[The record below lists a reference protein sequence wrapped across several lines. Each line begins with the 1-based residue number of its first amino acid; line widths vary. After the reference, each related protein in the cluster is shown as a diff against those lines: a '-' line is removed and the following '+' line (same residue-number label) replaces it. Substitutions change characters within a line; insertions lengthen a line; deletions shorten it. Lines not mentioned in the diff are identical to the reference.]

1 LSKETIIG
9 VGDGQEDVRAFNN
22 LRTGLFDAI
31 GPVGALEELLVDH
44 MIMFQWRNLR
54 VLRFEVASIRNQS
67 DTAIEVWESEQ
78 ASDPFRGISGEDW
91 KSTEDIDLFA
101 EIIKL
106 ELQALAQKDP
116 IAARPDIWMMV
127 FTVAGMITK
136 EPIEALLGLDK
147 PWGAWGAYSGY

>member
-1 LSKETIIG
+1 MVSQKNGSPTNATLNHLVGRRIRQTLDLTRGIPKKQLSELGTAK
-9 VGDGQEDVRAFNN
+9 DVRAFNN

-78 ASDPFRGISGEDW
+78 AVGSLSRN
-91 KSTEDIDLFA
+91 
-101 EIIKL
+101 
-106 ELQALAQKDP
+106 
-116 IAARPDIWMMV
+116 
-127 FTVAGMITK
+127 
-136 EPIEALLGLDK
+136 LG
-147 PWGAWGAYSGY
+147 